1 MHDIGTYICG
11 KTTPPLNCGGGCGE
25 TMVIFSFLFHDLGKC
40 DYTMQNR
47 ILRHFLQENW
57 TWKSRVFP
65 NLTKTTKLYRIY
77 PFPILAKYL
86 YFSRADTC
94 DNDGFNSFCSC
105 TTTKILRLK
114 IKRFFPRIISNRYIH
129 KYMTNIYSTI
139 FLHLMNSQGK
149 NNEKISHLFRR
160 KK

>member
-40 DYTMQNR
+40 DLQCKIEFCVILFRR
-47 ILRHFLQENW
+47 IELENL
-57 TWKSRVFP
+57 RVFP

-94 DNDGFNSFCSC
+94 DYDVSIPFVVG
-105 TTTKILRLK
+105 TTKILRLK
-114 IKRFFPRIISNRYIH
+114 IKRFFPRIISNR
-129 KYMTNIYSTI
+129 
-139 FLHLMNSQGK
+139 
-149 NNEKISHLFRR
+149 
-160 KK
+160 